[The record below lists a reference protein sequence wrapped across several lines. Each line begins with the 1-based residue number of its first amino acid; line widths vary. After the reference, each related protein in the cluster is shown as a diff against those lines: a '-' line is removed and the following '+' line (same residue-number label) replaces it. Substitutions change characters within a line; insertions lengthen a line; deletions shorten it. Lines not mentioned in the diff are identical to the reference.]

1 MIGEGPFQA
10 GTYFPAVDDGYYVM
24 VAPLSIGDHTIHF
37 HGTAGPYV
45 RDVTYNI
52 TVHE

>member
-1 MIGEGPFQA
+1 VIGEGPFQA
-10 GTYFPAVDDGYYVM
+10 GTYFPAVDGYYVM